1 MLREHTSVSGF
12 HVFKMGDVRM
22 RSMSGRCVGTKN
34 SCFPR
39 VDEAGIALAETPLSQ
54 KGFREG
60 R

>member
-1 MLREHTSVSGF
+1 MLRVHTSVFGF
-12 HVFKMGDVRM
+12 RVFKMGDVRM

-39 VDEAGIALAETPLSQ
+39 LDEASIALAETPLSQ